1 MAVSAVALLRGVM
14 WFFDGP
20 HSGHCPLA
28 MAPLSTKDGHV
39 ERASVGERGSILLS
53 HPLPIQPNCM
63 DGARAHR
70 GGGSCP
76 FLTAD
81 QQRGVAR
88 GGHALKVFERW
99 LQQECDRKLSW
110 EGWNN
115 YGRKLCLRGSN
126 DDAYGCRFPLALLH
140 NLVSPSYFLQVAGRA
155 GI

>member
-1 MAVSAVALLRGVM
+1 MTVSAVALLRGVL

-20 HSGHCPLA
+20 HSRHCPLT
-28 MAPLSTKDGHV
+28 MAPLPTKDGHV
-39 ERASVGERGSILLS
+39 EQASVGGEEIHCPLSSSPHPTQLLGWS
-53 HPLPIQPNCM
+53 WSAS
-63 DGARAHR
+63 GG

-110 EGWNN
+110 EG
-115 YGRKLCLRGSN
+115 
-126 DDAYGCRFPLALLH
+126 
-140 NLVSPSYFLQVAGRA
+140 
-155 GI
+155 